1 MSEVD
6 LAAFQAKHPKLDPA
20 RVNLQALYPTPWSK
34 NGKAN

>member
-20 RVNLQALYPTPWSK
+20 QVNPQVLDPTPWSK